1 MGTSTEYVSELYG
14 QCPACGLHCSQS
26 NILINRDG
34 RACLADFTLV
44 TIAAGKSTDISSWT
58 ECGGTLRWMS
68 PELLDPGLLGLEK
81 PRPTTESDCYAS
93 GMVILEVLS
102 GQVPFALY
110 EHTPAVIL
118 KVMEGERPAR
128 PRGDEFTDTIWGLL
142 ELCWAHKPG
151 DRPSAEAVLVCL
163 EGAQSLRLPP
173 DTSGAVELDNGQ
185 SDVTASDTGMFSPFR
200 LRPQAHLTVPQDQRL
215 LTVTAAPQLHHRTL
229 PLLR

>member
-1 MGTSTEYVSELYG
+1 MYVSELYG
-14 QCPACGLHCSQS
+14 QRHACSLHYSQA
-26 NILINRDG
+26 NILINHNG
-34 RACLADFTLV
+34 RACLAGFSLV
-44 TIAAGKSTDISSWT
+44 KMVAGKSADIFS
-58 ECGGTLRWMS
+58 EGGTLRWMS
-68 PELLDPGLLGLEK
+68 PELLNPGLLGLENSHSTK
-81 PRPTTESDCYAS
+81 ESDCYAL

-102 GQVPFALY
+102 GRLPFALY
-110 EHTPAVIL
+110 ENTPIIIL
-118 KVMEGERPAR
+118 KVMQGKRPER
-128 PRGDEFTDTIWGLL
+128 PRGDEGKPFTDTIWRLL

-163 EGAQSLRLPP
+163 EGGQSLRLPP

-185 SDVTASDTGMFSPFR
+185 SDVPASDTGMFSPFR